1 MLHRYACRKGNFC
14 TIRTTTK
21 KAANVRKQLGMNN
34 IKSNEGR
41 QEKNGGVKGR
51 DGSAEEL
58 NRETCE
64 EQIIVGRT
72 RRKHLL
78 NDSVF
83 IYFFFLGL
91 SLLLY

>member
-1 MLHRYACRKGNFC
+1 MPVGRETFALSELQQ
-14 TIRTTTK
+14 K

-34 IKSNEGR
+34 IKSIEGR

-72 RRKHLL
+72 HRKHLL

-83 IYFFFLGL
+83 IYF
-91 SLLLY
+91 